1 MCPQQA
7 LPIISAEAGAGLPQ
21 DWEAAMV
28 AVSGYALIREDID
41 ELADAWREAGSQLSF
56 DLTTNYGRCAVD
68 GCHGMAF
75 VGLRT
80 ERGPRPVCLKHYS
93 MLDIPRAN

>member
-1 MCPQQA
+1 V
-7 LPIISAEAGAGLPQ
+7 
-21 DWEAAMV
+21 V
-28 AVSGYALIREDID
+28 AFSGFALIQESVD
-41 ELADAWREAGSQLSF
+41 ELATAWHEAGSQLSF
-56 DLTTNYGRCAVD
+56 DVTLNYGRCAVD

-93 MLDIPRAN
+93 LIDLPRREMAR